1 MSTFYLLPPRPLLA
15 DQIADYLKGL
25 FPGLTWDTADRLD
38 FVESLTAAAT
48 RQPGV
53 YVVFREELPDGE
65 PARQALVDGFGA
77 EDGDDVIELRPGPRP
92 GELVAR
98 RWPVRAAA

>member
-1 MSTFYLLPPRPLLA
+1 
-15 DQIADYLKGL
+15 
-25 FPGLTWDTADRLD
+25 
-38 FVESLTAAAT
+38 
-48 RQPGV
+48 
-53 YVVFREELPDGE
+53 LPDGE
-65 PARQALVDGFGA
+65 PARQALVNGFGA